1 MSDLN
6 ASVGIDFSLLG
17 ASLHAA
23 YEKKGAEGYAVLLL
37 PTEQNPNNGVSIG
50 AVIEDIKKLVK
61 GVDDKANTDDMDKD
75 LMEGVNSL
83 AIKEGDAEDT
93 KGDKQTG
100 LNNLIVK
107 LQMAYL
113 YIRKIPGQDSQ
124 LEYAFQL
131 QVIAK
136 DVIPP
141 EIQSLVDVDNVS
153 ISVWNTTRQKILD
166 RMSLVTIDEYI
177 GIAEDPKAES
187 GSKTESGSGQD
198 SGENS

>member
-17 ASLHAA
+17 TNLHAA
-23 YEKKGAEGYAVLLL
+23 YEKKGEDGYAVLLL
-37 PTEQNPNNGVSIG
+37 PTEQNANNGVSIG
-50 AVIEDIKKLVK
+50 QVIEDIKKLVS
-61 GVDDKANTDDMDKD
+61 GVDKSASADDMETD
-75 LMEGVNSL
+75 LLSGVDSLPNLGEGED
-83 AIKEGDAEDT
+83 AKKE
-93 KGDKQTG
+93 G

-113 YIRKIPGQDSQ
+113 YIRKMKGQPSQ

-136 DVIPP
+136 KVIPK
-141 EIQSLVDVDNVS
+141 EITELIDVDTVS

-166 RMSLVTIDEYI
+166 KMSLVTIDEYI
-177 GIAEDPKAES
+177 GIAEKPES
-187 GSKTESGSGQD
+187 E
-198 SGENS
+198 

>member
-17 ASLHAA
+17 TNLHAA

-37 PTEQNPNNGVSIG
+37 PTEQNANNGVSIG
-50 AVIEDIKKLVK
+50 NVIDDIKKLVGK
-61 GVDDKANTDDMDKD
+61 TGSSASTDGMEKD
-75 LMEGVNSL
+75 LMDGVSSL
-83 AIKEGDAEDT
+83 PIAGEGDEKTNA
-93 KGDKQTG
+93 

-113 YIRKIPGQDSQ
+113 YIRKDGTTSQ

-136 DVIPP
+136 DVIPK
-141 EIQSLVDVDNVS
+141 EISGLVDVDNVS
-153 ISVWNTTRQKILD
+153 ISVWNTSRQKILD
-166 RMSLVTIDEYI
+166 KMSLVTIDEYI
-177 GIAEDPKAES
+177 GIAANPD
-187 GSKTESGSGQD
+187 Q
-198 SGENS
+198 

>member
-17 ASLHAA
+17 TSLHAA
-23 YEKKGAEGYAVLLL
+23 YEKKGEDGYAVLLL

-50 AVIEDIKKLVK
+50 TVIQDIKKLVK
-61 GVDDKANTDDMDKD
+61 GVDANAKTDDMDTD
-75 LMEGVNSL
+75 LMNGVSSL
-83 AIKEGDAEDT
+83 AVKENAEGDTNA
-93 KGDKQTG
+93 G
-100 LNNLIVK
+100 LDNLIVK

-113 YIRKIPGQDSQ
+113 YIREATGQESQ

-136 DVIPP
+136 DVIPS
-141 EIQSLVDVDNVS
+141 EIKSLVNVDNVS

-166 RMSLVTIDEYI
+166 KMSLVTIDEYI
-177 GIAEDPKAES
+177 GIAEKPKIESKAENA
-187 GSKTESGSGQD
+187 SGQGD
-198 SGENS
+198 GDNAESEN

>member
-17 ASLHAA
+17 TSLHAA
-23 YEKKGAEGYAVLLL
+23 YEKKGADGYAVLLL

-50 AVIEDIKKLVK
+50 AVIDDIKKLVK
-61 GVDDKANTDDMDKD
+61 GVDDKANTEDMDED
-75 LMEGVNSL
+75 LMDGVNSL
-83 AIKEGDAEDT
+83 AIKGDDAEGD
-93 KGDKQTG
+93 KKTG
-100 LNNLIVK
+100 LDNLIVK

-177 GIAEDPKAES
+177 GIAENPKAES
-187 GSKTESGSGQD
+187 ETESKPEAESGS
-198 SGENS
+198 E

>member
-17 ASLHAA
+17 TNLHAA
-23 YEKKGAEGYAVLLL
+23 YEKKGADGYAVLLL
-37 PTEQNPNNGVSIG
+37 PTEQNANNGVSILQ
-50 AVIEDIKKLVK
+50 VIEDIKKLVS
-61 GVDDKANTDDMDKD
+61 GVDSSASTEGMQED
-75 LMEGVNSL
+75 LLSGVDSLPIEGESEE
-83 AIKEGDAEDT
+83 AK
-93 KGDKQTG
+93 KKG

-113 YIRKIPGQDSQ
+113 YIRKIQGQPSC

-136 DVIPP
+136 DVIPK
-141 EIQSLVDVDNVS
+141 EITGLIDVDNVS

-177 GIAEDPKAES
+177 GIAEKPEAE
-187 GSKTESGSGQD
+187 
-198 SGENS
+198 

>member
-17 ASLHAA
+17 TSLHAA

-83 AIKEGDAEDT
+83 AIKEGEAEDT

-177 GIAEDPKAES
+177 GIVEDPKAES

>member
-17 ASLHAA
+17 TNLHAA
-23 YEKKGAEGYAVLLL
+23 YEKKGADGYAILLL
-37 PTEQNPNNGVSIG
+37 PTEQNANSGVSIG
-50 AVIEDIKKLVK
+50 QVIDDIKKLVS
-61 GVDDKANTDDMDKD
+61 GVDSGA
-75 LMEGVNSL
+75 S
-83 AIKEGDAEDT
+83 T
-93 KGDKQTG
+93 KGMQEDLLSGVASLPIGEGSDEAKKEG

-107 LQMAYL
+107 LRMAYL
-113 YIRKIPGQDSQ
+113 YIRKMQGQSPQ

-136 DVIPP
+136 DVIPG
-141 EIQSLVDVDNVS
+141 EITGLVDVDNVS

-177 GIAEDPKAES
+177 GIAEKPEKPEEPEE
-187 GSKTESGSGQD
+187 T
-198 SGENS
+198 